1 MNNRPPSTMGS
12 ALCTPCKTM
21 AAGACLLM
29 TAMLPLTMASTEML
43 PPILAAENFYST
55 LASKSGT
62 WLLDFYAPWCG
73 HCKHLS
79 GIWDQAAA
87 QVEAEG
93 VAVHFAKM
101 DCTIRANSAI
111 CSKYGVSGYPTLR
124 VISPQGKQL
133 TVYRGGRDVNGIV
146 SYAKKLAKP
155 PLRNLNTTKDVK
167 AFIESMEEKQGAAFI
182 LFKPEESGEDFK
194 KLEAAYS
201 EAAQREHDVAELAV
215 APEYTGDDLGMSI
228 RLDGKTLQEDDGL
241 GGKLVVFREGQ
252 GKCLSSAI
260 QRTVE
265 EIAHWISGH
274 RFIMMPKITP
284 ANYRALGERGKPLV
298 MVLLRG
304 AKKTG
309 DDGTMQPFEKIP
321 INAEYLAS
329 MKAIA
334 KELEDDFG
342 FGYLDGK
349 EWQKFITKYG
359 ASTRVLP
366 RLLIMD
372 SEKDYYLPV
381 PVDVKVSLWLLSISI
396 VL

>member
-1 MNNRPPSTMGS
+1 
-12 ALCTPCKTM
+12 
-21 AAGACLLM
+21 
-29 TAMLPLTMASTEML
+29 
-43 PPILAAENFYST
+43 
-55 LASKSGT
+55 
-62 WLLDFYAPWCG
+62 
-73 HCKHLS
+73 
-79 GIWDQAAA
+79 
-87 QVEAEG
+87 
-93 VAVHFAKM
+93 
-101 DCTIRANSAI
+101 
-111 CSKYGVSGYPTLR
+111 
-124 VISPQGKQL
+124 
-133 TVYRGGRDVNGIV
+133 
-146 SYAKKLAKP
+146 
-155 PLRNLNTTKDVK
+155 
-167 AFIESMEEKQGAAFI
+167 
-182 LFKPEESGEDFK
+182 
-194 KLEAAYS
+194 
-201 EAAQREHDVAELAV
+201 V

-381 PVDVKVSLWLLSISI
+381 PVDVKGHDSTMEYLGKAKRGEIRWSRSFETFVKEILEQYKWQLLSGLLSVIAVP
-396 VL
+396 VLWMMWTDYSSKKRKDTYAQMQSTKNKDQ